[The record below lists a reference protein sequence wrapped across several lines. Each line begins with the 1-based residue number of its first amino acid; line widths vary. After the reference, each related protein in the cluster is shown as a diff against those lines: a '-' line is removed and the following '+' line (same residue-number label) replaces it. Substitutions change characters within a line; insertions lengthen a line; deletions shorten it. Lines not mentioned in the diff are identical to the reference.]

1 MLMILKQRGVPME
14 EPVRQERSM
23 PSPQSQPTSLTSQ
36 PVDVHPLSGVAGM
49 PAPAC
54 WDKHHHI
61 DHLPMMPTPR
71 EQQARRR
78 SYVVVACTMTMVMAG
93 STILT
98 PLYASYRKTFGFS
111 ALTLTLIFAT
121 YILTLIPSL
130 LIFGSLAD
138 AIGRRRVLLI
148 ATGAAVA
155 SCLVLLL
162 AQSTAWL
169 FAARV
174 VNGVAVGALAGAG
187 SAALLELGKQAKTS
201 ALVTTVAISGGGAVG
216 IVLSGVLA
224 QYAPFPLLLCY
235 VVYLVLMLFVLSGV
249 FTMVEPLTPGHRR
262 PFHPHRPRWPARQT
276 IPFLLGT
283 AVGAVA
289 YCANALFLS
298 VLPSFFTVQLQTT
311 NITLVATPV
320 ALFFLSLTMTQI
332 VLHQLAAQRAA
343 VIGLLLE
350 AIALGSVPLLLVAIL
365 VGGAGVGLATL
376 GSLSLVSPLIAPQ
389 ERGDVFGT
397 YYALLFLCLGVAA
410 VAVGVL
416 ANPLGLIVAVRW
428 ITSIIMVLCLTT
440 VGALLLRPPGPA
452 SGTA

>member
-1 MLMILKQRGVPME
+1 
-14 EPVRQERSM
+14 
-23 PSPQSQPTSLTSQ
+23 
-36 PVDVHPLSGVAGM
+36 
-49 PAPAC
+49 
-54 WDKHHHI
+54 
-61 DHLPMMPTPR
+61 
-71 EQQARRR
+71 
-78 SYVVVACTMTMVMAG
+78 
-93 STILT
+93 
-98 PLYASYRKTFGFS
+98 
-111 ALTLTLIFAT
+111 
-121 YILTLIPSL
+121 
-130 LIFGSLAD
+130 
-138 AIGRRRVLLI
+138 
-148 ATGAAVA
+148 
-155 SCLVLLL
+155 
-162 AQSTAWL
+162 
-169 FAARV
+169 
-174 VNGVAVGALAGAG
+174 
-187 SAALLELGKQAKTS
+187 
-201 ALVTTVAISGGGAVG
+201 
-216 IVLSGVLA
+216 
-224 QYAPFPLLLCY
+224 
-235 VVYLVLMLFVLSGV
+235 MLFVLSGV
-249 FTMVEPLTPGHRR
+249 FTMVEPLTPGQRR

-283 AVGAVA
+283 AVCAVT

-350 AIALGSVPLLLVAIL
+350 AIGLGLMLYATALGSVPLLLVAIL

-389 ERGDVFGT
+389 ERGDVFGS

-410 VAVGVL
+410 VAVGGL

-440 VGALLLRPPGPA
+440 VGALLLRPPVPA

>member
-1 MLMILKQRGVPME
+1 MLMILKQRGVPIE

-23 PSPQSQPTSLTSQ
+23 PSPQSQQTSLTSQ
-36 PVDVHPLSGVAGM
+36 PVDVHPLSAVAGM

-148 ATGAAVA
+148 ATGAALA

-201 ALVTTVAISGGGAVG
+201 ALVTTAAISGGGAVG

-224 QYAPFPLLLCY
+224 QYAPF
-235 VVYLVLMLFVLSGV
+235 
-249 FTMVEPLTPGHRR
+249 
-262 PFHPHRPRWPARQT
+262 
-276 IPFLLGT
+276 PFLLGT

-320 ALFFLSLTMTQI
+320 ALFFLSLTMAQI

-350 AIALGSVPLLLVAIL
+350 AIGLGLMLYATALGSVPLLLVAIL

-376 GSLSLVSPLIAPQ
+376 GSLTLVSPLIAPQ

>member
-1 MLMILKQRGVPME
+1 
-14 EPVRQERSM
+14 M
-23 PSPQSQPTSLTSQ
+23 PSPQSQQTSLTSQ
-36 PVDVHPLSGVAGM
+36 PVDVHPLSAVAGM

-54 WDKHHHI
+54 WEKQHHI
-61 DHLPMMPTPR
+61 DPLPMMPTQR

-98 PLYASYRKTFGFS
+98 PLFASYRKTFGFS

-148 ATGAAVA
+148 ATGAALA
-155 SCLVLLL
+155 SCLLLLL

-201 ALVTTVAISGGGAVG
+201 ALVTTAAISGGGAVG
-216 IVLSGVLA
+216 ILLSGVLA

-283 AVGAVA
+283 AVCAVA

-320 ALFFLSLTMTQI
+320 ALFFLSLTMAQI

-350 AIALGSVPLLLVAIL
+350 AIGLGLMLYATALGSVPLLLVAIL

-389 ERGDVFGT
+389 ERGDVFGS

-410 VAVGVL
+410 VAVGGL

-440 VGALLLRPPGPA
+440 VGALLLRPPVPA

>member
-23 PSPQSQPTSLTSQ
+23 PSPQSQQTSLTSQ
-36 PVDVHPLSGVAGM
+36 PGDMHPLSAVAGM

-54 WDKHHHI
+54 WDKHQHI
-61 DHLPMMPTPR
+61 DPLPLMPTPR
-71 EQQARRR
+71 EQQARQR

-93 STILT
+93 RTIPT
-98 PLYASYRKTFGFS
+98 PLYASYRQTFGFS
-111 ALTLTLIFAT
+111 ALTLTLLFAT

-130 LIFGSLAD
+130 LIFGALAD

-148 ATGAAVA
+148 ATGAALA
-155 SCLVLLL
+155 SCLLLLL

-174 VNGVAVGALAGAG
+174 INGVAVGALSGAG

-201 ALVTTVAISGGGAVG
+201 ALV
-216 IVLSGVLA
+216 
-224 QYAPFPLLLCY
+224 
-235 VVYLVLMLFVLSGV
+235 
-249 FTMVEPLTPGHRR
+249 
-262 PFHPHRPRWPARQT
+262 
-276 IPFLLGT
+276 
-283 AVGAVA
+283 
-289 YCANALFLS
+289 
-298 VLPSFFTVQLQTT
+298 
-311 NITLVATPV
+311 ATPV
-320 ALFFLSLTMTQI
+320 ALFFVSLTMAQI
-332 VLHQLAAQRAA
+332 GLHQLGAQRAA

-350 AIALGSVPLLLVAIL
+350 AIGLGLMLYATALGSVPLLLVAIL

-428 ITSIIMVLCLTT
+428 ITSIIIMVLCLPT

>member
-1 MLMILKQRGVPME
+1 MLMILKQRGVPIE

-23 PSPQSQPTSLTSQ
+23 PSPQSQQTSLTSQ
-36 PVDVHPLSGVAGM
+36 PVDVHPLSAVAGM

-201 ALVTTVAISGGGAVG
+201 ALVTTAAISGGGAVG

-224 QYAPFPLLLCY
+224 QYAPF
-235 VVYLVLMLFVLSGV
+235 
-249 FTMVEPLTPGHRR
+249 
-262 PFHPHRPRWPARQT
+262 
-276 IPFLLGT
+276 PFLLGT

-350 AIALGSVPLLLVAIL
+350 ATALGSVPLLLVAIL

-410 VAVGVL
+410 VAVGGL

>member
-1 MLMILKQRGVPME
+1 
-14 EPVRQERSM
+14 M
-23 PSPQSQPTSLTSQ
+23 PSPQSQQTSLTSQ
-36 PVDVHPLSGVAGM
+36 PVDVHPLSAVAGM

-54 WDKHHHI
+54 WEKQHHI
-61 DHLPMMPTPR
+61 DHLPMMPTQR

-111 ALTLTLIFAT
+111 ALTLT
-121 YILTLIPSL
+121 
-130 LIFGSLAD
+130 
-138 AIGRRRVLLI
+138 
-148 ATGAAVA
+148 
-155 SCLVLLL
+155 
-162 AQSTAWL
+162 
-169 FAARV
+169 

-201 ALVTTVAISGGGAVG
+201 ALVTTAAISGGGMVG

-249 FTMVEPLTPGHRR
+249 FTMVEPLPPGHRR

-350 AIALGSVPLLLVAIL
+350 AIGLGLMLYATALGSVPLLLVAIL